1 MRENP
6 GFLPE
11 KVLVGVLKMQSYIYL
26 TKIDIVVRWLLFTV
40 DIFCVVLQ
48 YGYLIDPP
56 GVDLED
62 VETSEKD
69 LKVLEV
75 QC

>member
-1 MRENP
+1 MY
-6 GFLPE
+6 
-11 KVLVGVLKMQSYIYL
+11 LKCSHIFTSQ
-26 TKIDIVVRWLLFTV
+26 KDIVVRWLLFTV
-40 DIFCVVLQ
+40 DLFCVVLQ

-62 VETSEKD
+62 VETSEND

-75 QC
+75 QCQ

>member
-1 MRENP
+1 M
-6 GFLPE
+6 
-11 KVLVGVLKMQSYIYL
+11 
-26 TKIDIVVRWLLFTV
+26 VRWLLFTV

-62 VETSEKD
+62 VETSEND

-75 QC
+75 QCQ